1 MTSPASPSAA
11 THQKPA
17 ETEHTTGKVVAFI
30 AAFAALA
37 AVVLIPIGG
46 LAMPAKIAL
55 GMLAFAVIMW
65 VTEAVTYPVSAVMIV
80 GLIAIMLTFAT
91 DPETGEA
98 VGASKGLST
107 AMSGFSS
114 SAVALVA
121 AALALATAMQAT
133 GLHRRL
139 ALYVLKLAG
148 EKVSNIVIGAIVI
161 SIILAFFV
169 PSATARAGA
178 VVPILMG
185 MVAAFGLEKE
195 SKLAA
200 LLVVTA
206 TQAVSIWNVG
216 IKTAAAQNLVAVG
229 FIEDQLGQT
238 VSWGQWFLWAAPWS
252 VLMSVALYFI
262 MRWAIQPETDAI
274 AGGRELVEKQLADM
288 GPMTGAEKRLTAVA
302 VALLLFWATEGLLHP
317 ISSATITI
325 VAVGIMLTPRIGVM
339 DWKYAQ
345 EHINWGTLVVFAAGI
360 SLGKFLLDTGA
371 ASWLLESTFGAIGLA
386 SMPILAAIALV
397 SLFNILIH
405 LGFASA
411 TSLASALIPVFIA
424 LAATLDAPNGGIGF
438 VIIQQFVIC
447 FGFLLPVSAPQ
458 NMLAYGTG
466 AFTSKQFLRTG
477 IPLTVVG
484 YLLIL
489 ILSATYW
496 SWIGLV

>member
-1 MTSPASPSAA
+1 MTTAASPPAA

-17 ETEHTTGKVVAFI
+17 ETEHTAGKVVAFI

-98 VGASKGLST
+98 VGASQGLST

-200 LLVVTA
+200 LLVITA

-262 MRWAIQPETDAI
+262 MRWAIKPETDAI

-288 GPMTGAEKRLTAVA
+288 GPML
-302 VALLLFWATEGLLHP
+302 
-317 ISSATITI
+317 S
-325 VAVGIMLTPRIGVM
+325 
-339 DWKYAQ
+339 
-345 EHINWGTLVVFAAGI
+345 
-360 SLGKFLLDTGA
+360 
-371 ASWLLESTFGAIGLA
+371 
-386 SMPILAAIALV
+386 
-397 SLFNILIH
+397 LIH
-405 LGFASA
+405 L
-411 TSLASALIPVFIA
+411 
-424 LAATLDAPNGGIGF
+424 
-438 VIIQQFVIC
+438 
-447 FGFLLPVSAPQ
+447 
-458 NMLAYGTG
+458 
-466 AFTSKQFLRTG
+466 
-477 IPLTVVG
+477 
-484 YLLIL
+484 
-489 ILSATYW
+489 
-496 SWIGLV
+496 